1 MQRVHECV
9 CQLWSI
15 VLIASLQEKRADK
28 EIVVRQLRWFCQSG
42 LSSDVLRRKWIYIP
56 LLQTDL
62 SEI

>member
-1 MQRVHECV
+1 MQKVHECV
-9 CQLWSI
+9 SRLWSI

-28 EIVVRQLRWFCQSG
+28 EIVLRQLRWFCQSG
-42 LSSDVLRRKWIYIP
+42 LSSDVFEKEMDLP